1 MAPRATPKVPTPTT
15 ERPDQAPTLA
25 PPRGVRLRDGRALTD
40 SIADLIAER
49 RTIRRR
55 VASGTGMSQVDDTR
69 LRAIDIAIDR
79 MWADLRRQRL
89 PLPRFTAGPTA
100 RS

>member
-1 MAPRATPKVPTPTT
+1 MPAP
-15 ERPDQAPTLA
+15 L
-25 PPRGVRLRDGRALTD
+25 RGVRLRDGRALTD

-55 VASGTGMSQVDDTR
+55 VASGTGLSAVDDSR

-79 MWADLRRQRL
+79 LWADLRRQRL
-89 PLPRFTAGPTA
+89 PLPRFPARPTA
-100 RS
+100 RQ

>member
-1 MAPRATPKVPTPTT
+1 MAPRATPKVPAPLTEHPDRVPTP
-15 ERPDQAPTLA
+15 A
-25 PPRGVRLRDGRALTD
+25 PPRAVRLRDGRGLTD
-40 SIADLIAER
+40 AIADLIAER

-55 VASGTGMSQVDDTR
+55 VASGTGMSDADDTR

-89 PLPRFTAGPTA
+89 PLPRLPTRPTA
-100 RS
+100 RQ